1 MFKNLIFT
9 TVLLLAVLPCAQA
22 QKKELAKAKAN
33 IKAGT
38 SLTETETS
46 LRKLLADSA
55 YRNNEKVWLVLFD
68 AVKKQY
74 DKTNEE
80 MYLHQT
86 ADTAQLLKAA
96 YRMYGVLEGLDS
108 IDMQPDE
115 AGRVRLKYRKK
126 HAEYLNLYRPNLYS
140 GGLYFMRKQDY
151 AASYDFFHTYIDCQ
165 SQPLFSGYQFMQTDR
180 LMPQAAFYAVYC
192 GYKLQDSE
200 KALRYVDL
208 ARRDTAHLETLY
220 QYVAETYKLA
230 SDTAAVLATLQEG
243 FGSFPHSTYFFP
255 HLFDYY
261 FGNGF
266 VAQASALCEKALRV
280 DSSSVMFRFAMSS
293 VLLAQGK
300 YGECISICDS
310 LIAAN
315 DSLADVYLNAGLAYY
330 NQGVAMDRR
339 TKLTKAQRSAM
350 LDFYSKAMPYLQRYR
365 QLSPAQ
371 IDRWGLPLYTIYL
384 NLNMG
389 KEFEEVDTLLRKAQ
403 GK

>member
-9 TVLLLAVLPCAQA
+9 AVLLLAVLSGAQA

-33 IKAGT
+33 VKAGT
-38 SLTETETS
+38 SLAETEAS
-46 LRKLLADSA
+46 LRQLLADSA
-55 YRNNEKVWLVLFD
+55 CRNNEKVWLVLFD

-80 MYLHQT
+80 MYLHHT

-108 IDMQPDE
+108 LDMQPDE

-126 HAEYLNLYRPNLYS
+126 HAEYLNLYRPNLYN

-151 AASYDFFHTYIDCQ
+151 SASYDFFHTYIDCQ
-165 SQPLFSGYQFMQTDR
+165 SQPLFSGYQYLQTDR

-192 GYKLQDSE
+192 GYKLQDSDR
-200 KALRYVDL
+200 ALRYVDL
-208 ARRDTAHLETLY
+208 ARKDTVHLETLY
-220 QYVAETYKLA
+220 QYVAETYKLK

-243 FGSFPHSTYFFP
+243 FGSFPHSIYFFP

-261 FGNGF
+261 FGHGF
-266 VAQASALCEKALRV
+266 VAEARTLCEKALRV
-280 DSSSVMFRFAMSS
+280 DGSSVMFRFAMSS

-300 YGECISICDS
+300 YAECISICDS

-315 DSLADVYLNAGLAYY
+315 DSLADAYLNAGLAYY
-330 NQGVAMDRR
+330 NQGVALDGR
-339 TKLTKAQRSAM
+339 TKLTKAQRSVM
-350 LDFYSKAMPYLQRYR
+350 LDYYSKALPYLQRYR

-371 IDRWGLPLYTIYL
+371 TDRWGLPLYTIYL

-389 KEFEEVDTLLRKAQ
+389 KEFEEVDALLRKMQ

>member
-9 TVLLLAVLPCAQA
+9 VVLLLAVLPSVQA
-22 QKKELAKAKAN
+22 QKKELAKAKTN

-38 SLTETETS
+38 SLAETEAS

-55 YRNNEKVWLVLFD
+55 CRNNEKVWLVLFD

-74 DKTNEE
+74 DKANEE
-80 MYLHQT
+80 MYLHHT
-86 ADTAQLLKAA
+86 ADTTQLLKAA

-108 IDMQPDE
+108 LDMQPDE
-115 AGRVRLKYRKK
+115 TGRVRLKYRKK
-126 HAEYLNLYRPNLYS
+126 HADYLNLYRPNLYN

-151 AASYDFFHTYIDCQ
+151 SASYDFFHTYIDCQ
-165 SQPLFSGYQFMQTDR
+165 SQPLFSGYQYMQTDR

-192 GYKLQDSE
+192 GYKLQDSG
-200 KALRYVDL
+200 KALRYVDM
-208 ARRDTAHLETLY
+208 ARKDTAHQETLY
-220 QYVAETYKLA
+220 QYVAETYKMM
-230 SDTAAVLATLQEG
+230 SDTATVLTTLQEG
-243 FGSFPHSTYFFP
+243 FARFPHSTYFFP

-266 VAQASALCEKALRV
+266 VAEAGGLCDKALRV
-280 DSSSVMFRFAMSS
+280 DPNSVMFRFAKSS
-293 VLLAQGK
+293 VLLEQGK
-300 YGECISICDS
+300 YAECISICDS

-315 DSLADVYLNAGLAYY
+315 DSLTDAYLNAGLAYY
-330 NQGVAMDRR
+330 SQGVALDGH
-339 TKLTKAQRSAM
+339 TKLTKAQRSVM

-365 QLSPAQ
+365 QLSSDQ

-389 KEFEEVDTLLRKAQ
+389 KEFEEVDTLLRNAQ